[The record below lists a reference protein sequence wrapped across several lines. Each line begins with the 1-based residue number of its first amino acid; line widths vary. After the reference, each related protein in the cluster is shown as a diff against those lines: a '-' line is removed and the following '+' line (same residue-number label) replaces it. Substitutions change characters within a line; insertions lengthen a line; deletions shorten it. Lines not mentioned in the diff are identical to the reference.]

1 MIFKKIFLFIVFL
14 FGVTYFAACSCNCGD
29 SDSQSNAVKGY
40 IAVVGNEPFT
50 KLAIQTDDNK
60 TYILQCSKEL
70 HDELWKQ
77 QGRYYAVQYG
87 DVRKEEGMDVLI
99 VGKVIPVKKENQT
112 K

>member
-1 MIFKKIFLFIVFL
+1 MNYKQIFLLLSLILSAV
-14 FGVTYFAACSCNCGD
+14 YISACSCNCGK
-29 SDSQSNAVKGY
+29 SSAESNTVHGY

-70 HDELWKQ
+70 HDELWKH
-77 QGRYYAVQYG
+77 QGGFYEVQYG
-87 DVRKEEGMDVLI
+87 DSRNEDGVPVI
-99 VGKVIPVKKENQT
+99 VVEKVIPIKRENKT

>member
-1 MIFKKIFLFIVFL
+1 MHRKIYFAIVFL
-14 FGVTYFAACSCNCGD
+14 FCAAYFTACSCGCGD
-29 SDSQSNAVKGY
+29 SGNQSSAVTGY

-70 HDELWKQ
+70 HDELWQQ
-77 QGRYYAVQYG
+77 QGRFYAVQYG
-87 DVRKEEGMDVLI
+87 DMRKEEGMDVL
-99 VGKVIPVKKENQT
+99 VVEKVIPLKKENKT